1 MHLDPSLL
9 GDDIKIITISV
20 FMILYIFIVK
30 LFKFGKNLTPW
41 LKREVCTIT
50 LPLEENRCK
59 DYFNKALTQENY
71 SLWESLLLGKR
82 SLEIHWNPQDDR
94 HFIISEKWGKKGGEI
109 EGHIINHQHGN
120 TLIELRFGP
129 GRHEQM
135 LTYIGSFSA
144 VIAFFL
150 FASDGQFLFGILV
163 LCVAFIILMR
173 ILTKGAVH
181 MQERYRELLPLI
193 NSVK

>member
-1 MHLDPSLL
+1 MHLDPSLI
-9 GDDIKIITISV
+9 GDDIKILALIV
-20 FMILYIFIVK
+20 FMSLYIFILK

-59 DYFNKALTQENY
+59 DYFNKALAQENY
-71 SLWESLLLGKR
+71 SLQEFLLLGKR

-109 EGHIINHQHGN
+109 EGHIINHQNGN

-135 LTYIGSFSA
+135 LAYIGSFSA
-144 VIAFFL
+144 VMVFSLLTSSGLFLQGCLIVGVFF
-150 FASDGQFLFGILV
+150 IV
-163 LCVAFIILMR
+163 LTQ
-173 ILTKGAVH
+173 ILTIGSSH
-181 MQERYRELLPLI
+181 MKNRYREILPLI
-193 NSVK
+193 NSTK

>member
-1 MHLDPSLL
+1 MHLAPLL
-9 GDDIKIITISV
+9 PGDDIKILTLIV
-20 FMILYIFIVK
+20 FMSLYIFILK
-30 LFKFGKNLTPW
+30 RFKFRRNITPW
-41 LKREVCTIT
+41 ITSEVYTIT
-50 LPLEENRCK
+50 LPVEENRCK
-59 DYFNKALTQENY
+59 DHFNKALAQQNY
-71 SLWESLLLGKR
+71 SFWDSLLLGKR
-82 SLEIHWNPQDDR
+82 NLEIHWNPQDDR

-109 EGHIINHQHGN
+109 EGHIKNYQHGN
-120 TLIELRFGP
+120 TSIEIRFRSGL
-129 GRHEQM
+129 HEQM